1 MEVNKLSKTMAVRR
15 LGQLDIPAIL
25 AVCSGNTLYFQYHPP
40 VATAESISADMQ
52 ALPPGKEPE
61 DKYYIGF
68 FAESRLVAVMD
79 LILDY
84 PETETAFIGFF
95 MVEVV
100 QQHAGIGSRLV
111 TEAADYLYTLGYRKL
126 RLGVDRGNPQSFA
139 FWRKN
144 GFSQVDEGRYIV
156 MERMIGMA

>member
-1 MEVNKLSKTMAVRR
+1 MEVNKLSKTREVRL

-25 AVCSGNTLYFQYHPP
+25 KVCSGNTLYFQYHPP
-40 VATAESISADMQ
+40 VATAESIAADMQ
-52 ALPPGKEPE
+52 ALPPGKRPE

-68 FAESRLVAVMD
+68 FAGKRLIAVMD

-84 PETETAFIGFF
+84 PETATAFIGFF
-95 MVEVV
+95 MVETAR
-100 QQHAGIGSRLV
+100 QHAGIGSRLV
-111 TEAADYLYTLGYRKL
+111 AEAADYLCTLGYRKL

-144 GFSQVDEGRYIV
+144 GFLQVDEGRYIV
-156 MERMIGMA
+156 MERTI